1 MTISFQE
8 NSNIMRFLFFVFFGF
23 LGAHKMLA
31 RYVVENPLVELSSG
45 DELSRVAGYGDEKLS
60 TVVVSG
66 SVLCDVCSDKND
78 LQSLP
83 IPGASMAFSCVTNKK
98 TSKSDRVTGT
108 TDEYGDFLIDLP
120 SHLHAIP
127 DMENKCCTRII
138 NLPKDSPCYQAFT
151 GHHKKITLS
160 STDNGFRSYTAH
172 EFHLTPKY
180 SQPCMNK
187 EETF

>member
-8 NSNIMRFLFFVFFGF
+8 NTNNMRLLFFIFFGF
-23 LGAHKMLA
+23 LGAHKTLA
-31 RYVVENPLVELSSG
+31 RYVVENPLVKPSSS

-66 SVLCDVCSDKND
+66 SVLCDVCMDKND

-83 IPGASMAFSCVTNKK
+83 IPGMLFNYYIGISGASIAVSVGIPNPTVSCVTKKK
-98 TSKSDRVTGT
+98 TSKSDWITGT

-127 DMENKCCTRII
+127 AMENKCCTRII

-151 GHHKKITLS
+151 GRHEKITLL
-160 STDNGFRSYTAH
+160 STDNGFRAYRS
-172 EFHLTPKY
+172 
-180 SQPCMNK
+180 
-187 EETF
+187 